1 MFLCTYKYYNVVKLF
16 VCLCGGFS
24 SQIMCNIKWKK
35 RIIICN
41 NNNNR
46 CSIMCTHFFSF
57 VFYDLCW
64 PIEFD
69 LEILLFVSN
78 RPCPPAL
85 HVASSVANAM
95 RLQRPLVPQR
105 PRVAAHA
112 TRHVASASV
121 ALTRRNKDLGWRS
134 LQAHSGFF
142 RFCLFLRLMYHCAQ
156 HRLEC
161 NAFAGNTLHTNSG
174 LVWRVGG
181 RMATTSHQR
190 QKTNAATPHPKDV
203 RGGSDGDCQRSAK
216 SGRRTQTLWTN
227 IHL

>member
-1 MFLCTYKYYNVVKLF
+1 MYVCVGAFPRKLCVIL
-16 VCLCGGFS
+16 S
-24 SQIMCNIKWKK
+24 EKK

-64 PIEFD
+64 PIEFE

-85 HVASSVANAM
+85 HVASSVADAM

-105 PRVAAHA
+105 PLVAAHA

-134 LQAHSGFF
+134 LPAHSGFF
-142 RFCLFLRLMYHCAQ
+142 RFCLFLRLLIAYVPLCAAQIRVQRFRWQ
-156 HRLEC
+156 HVAHELWD
-161 NAFAGNTLHTNSG
+161 G
-174 LVWRVGG
+174 
-181 RMATTSHQR
+181 MAS
-190 QKTNAATPHPKDV
+190 
-203 RGGSDGDCQRSAK
+203 
-216 SGRRTQTLWTN
+216 
-227 IHL
+227 

>member
-1 MFLCTYKYYNVVKLF
+1 MQHYVYSFLL
-16 VCLCGGFS
+16 
-24 SQIMCNIKWKK
+24 
-35 RIIICN
+35 IC
-41 NNNNR
+41 
-46 CSIMCTHFFSF
+46 F
-57 VFYDLCW
+57 FYDLCW
-64 PIEFD
+64 PIEFE

-78 RPCPPAL
+78 RPRPPAV

-105 PRVAAHA
+105 PLVAAHA
-112 TRHVASASV
+112 TRRVASASV

-134 LQAHSGFF
+134 LPAHSGFF

-181 RMATTSHQR
+181 GWRRHRTNGKRRMQPHLIRRMFVEDRMATA
-190 QKTNAATPHPKDV
+190 NAA
-203 RGGSDGDCQRSAK
+203 RRAGDAHKPYELIYIYSSNNNNK
-216 SGRRTQTLWTN
+216 NYSY
-227 IHL
+227 